1 MTSLR
6 DFRGKYSLPSRVKC
20 SRQGVLDGRNGIPDG
35 SWVDQ
40 KPPFL
45 LDLQHQA
52 QISLENVGMNLMA
65 SQDATDGRIAK
76 LNTAE
81 IAAQQT
87 LELSEKAY
95 AASEIDYQDAMQLE
109 RVTDEDLGEARSVKF
124 RTFSTPLYLLLLL
137 FLGIG
142 EFAVTQ
148 AAFSYLFDDLAIISY
163 AMTIATVAVSIG
175 FAHLTGISWKR
186 SHDKVNFPTDSVF
199 RFWKVMGVL
208 VLLFV
213 LALAAAR
220 AANIPIISQ
229 GVAKRWALGEI
240 IVHAPIYVGTFF
252 VLQFVLILVAM
263 GASYNHYSLP
273 LERLAEM
280 EKRTKKRHK
289 QKIKVLKSLEEI
301 RFNLEQERKH
311 RPRLTISARNEVNS
325 LKHHYYSLA
334 QTYQA
339 ANLRARSKT
348 ISQAL
353 AAFQPPALRDPQWYG
368 PEGIPE
374 E

>member
-1 MTSLR
+1 MASIK
-6 DFRGKYSLPSRVKC
+6 DYRGKFGLPSRIKC
-20 SRQGVLDGRNGIPDG
+20 SRQGVLDGRNGIPDA

-45 LDLQHQA
+45 LELQHQA
-52 QISLENVGMNLMA
+52 QISLENVGSRLMRA
-65 SQDATDGRIAK
+65 QDRIDGKIAK
-76 LNTAE
+76 LSTAE

-95 AASEIDYQDAMQLE
+95 EASEIDFHDAMKLE
-109 RVTDEDLGEARSVKF
+109 KVSDDELGEARSVKF
-124 RTFSTPLYLLLLL
+124 RTFYSPLYLLLLA

-148 AAFSYLFDDLAIISY
+148 AAFSYLFDDKAIIAY

-175 FAHLTGISWKR
+175 FAHLTGVAWKR
-186 SHDKVNFPTDSVF
+186 SHDKVNFPSDSVF
-199 RFWKVMGVL
+199 RFWKVMGAL
-208 VLLFV
+208 VVLFV
-213 LALAAAR
+213 LGLASAR
-220 AANIPIISQ
+220 AANLMIIKN
-229 GVAKRWALGEI
+229 GVPKQYSLGDI
-240 IVHAPIYVGTFF
+240 LTNAPVYVGTFF
-252 VLQFVLILVAM
+252 VLQFVLILVAT

-273 LERLAEM
+273 LERLGEM
-280 EKRTKKRHK
+280 EKRTNKRHK
-289 QKIKVLKSLEEI
+289 ARVKVLKKLEKI
-301 RFNLEQERKH
+301 RFKLEQERKN
-311 RPRLTISARNEVNS
+311 RPRLSISARNEVNS

-353 AAFQPPALRDPQWYG
+353 AAFQPPSLKDPEWYG

-374 E
+374 S

>member
-52 QISLENVGMNLMA
+52 QISLENVGINLMA

-124 RTFSTPLYLLLLL
+124 RTFSTPLYLLLLF

-263 GASYNHYSLP
+263 GASYSHYSLP